1 MPFRASSTAV
11 SGSTT
16 SLTINKPAGTVEGD
30 VLIATLGVFDA
41 TISTPSGWTLAP
53 GCPVESQVS
62 GVTWRR
68 LYTFHKLA
76 GPSEPAS
83 YSFAISVATQVS
95 GGIAAYS
102 GMDPDEYL
110 IASSTGKGEA
120 DGTTVSTGS
129 ITPTVDG
136 CTIVSAFTADVYNNV
151 GPATWSI
158 PGTTERFDVYDTGTF
173 MTTALADEDQATAA
187 AVSRTGT
194 VSANS
199 IRRLSMI
206 LALAPAPVGP
216 PPGTVVIPEDER
228 DAMVADMDAQI
239 ESLTNTVD
247 DMTAVRDQLAA
258 YPVA

>member
-1 MPFRASSTAV
+1 MPYRSTATAV

-16 SLTINKPAGTVEGD
+16 SLVINKPAGTVQGD
-30 VLIATLGVFDA
+30 VLVATIGVYDA

-53 GCPVESQVS
+53 GCPVDTIVS
-62 GVTWRR
+62 GTTHRR
-68 LYTFHKLA
+68 LYVFHKVA
-76 GPSEPAS
+76 GASEPAS

-102 GMDPDEYL
+102 GMDPAAYMN
-110 IASSTGKGEA
+110 ASNTGKAEA

-129 ITPTVDG
+129 ITPTVDN
-136 CTIVSAFTADVYNNV
+136 CTVVSVFTADVYNNV
-151 GPATWSI
+151 GPATWSV
-158 PGTTERFDVYDTGTF
+158 PGATERFDVSDPTTF
-173 MTTALADEDQATAA
+173 MTTALVDESQTTAA

-199 IRRLSMI
+199 IRRLAAI
-206 LALAPAPVGP
+206 FALAPVSGP

-228 DAMVADMDAQI
+228 DAMVTDMDTQI
-239 ESLTNTVD
+239 ESLTNTVA

-258 YPVA
+258 YPVS